1 MKKIG
6 LMLLVLASLSGC
18 KDKEASPSLGGTFT
32 GPMSVE
38 DNVGVASY
46 SNADVT
52 VKQVGTSEVEVSGRG
67 FTTFVID
74 NVVQQANSYYLADQ
88 GESEFRYS
96 GNSSPK
102 TLLVNW
108 TAQVNGKT
116 QTIRFGGNKKK

>member
-6 LMLLVLASLSGC
+6 LMLLVVASLSGC
-18 KDKEASPSLGGTFT
+18 KDKDASPTLGGTFS

-52 VKQVGTSEVEVSGRG
+52 IKQVGASEVEVSGRG

-74 NVVQQANSYYLADQ
+74 NVVHQANSYYMANE
-88 GESEFRYS
+88 GKSEFRYAGS
-96 GNSSPK
+96 SSPK
-102 TLLVNW
+102 TLLLNW
-108 TAQVNGKT
+108 TAQVDGKA